1 MAICI
6 PQIAKAK
13 IQVLI
18 TVMIRPCMK
27 CKLLWFSRIS
37 MVHYQQTL
45 QSLFFVAS
53 ITGPPLLRDK
63 YVVRIE
69 ESNENVPVDLSLDP
83 AVFPEP
89 SDFSWNVNSQ
99 PLTNL
104 PLSYSSVNFSTIR
117 RSHAGN
123 YSVFAANYLLND
135 PSVQIGNDTGSFYL
149 DVLCMQLLQVCIT
162 SK

>member
-1 MAICI
+1 M
-6 PQIAKAK
+6 
-13 IQVLI
+13 
-18 TVMIRPCMK
+18 
-27 CKLLWFSRIS
+27 
-37 MVHYQQTL
+37 L
-45 QSLFFVAS
+45 QSLLFVAS
-53 ITGPPLLRDK
+53 IIGPPLLRDK

-69 ESNENVPVDLSLDP
+69 ESNENVLVDLSLDP

-104 PLSYSSVNFSTIR
+104 PLSYSIVNFSIIR

-123 YSVFAANYLLND
+123 YSVFAVNYLLND

-149 DVLCMQLLQVCIT
+149 DVLCM
-162 SK
+162 